1 MYRLDKQPF
10 LKLVLIHF
18 VLYLI
23 YVKREDNG
31 NMNIWIYGHN
41 YVCLVGGEQECIRRC
56 YQSKNCIIFT
66 YEKAEKL
73 CIHIHIEVNNVY
85 TVC

>member
-1 MYRLDKQPF
+1 
-10 LKLVLIHF
+10 
-18 VLYLI
+18 
-23 YVKREDNG
+23 
-31 NMNIWIYGHN
+31 MNIWIYGHN

-66 YEKAEKL
+66 YEKAENL